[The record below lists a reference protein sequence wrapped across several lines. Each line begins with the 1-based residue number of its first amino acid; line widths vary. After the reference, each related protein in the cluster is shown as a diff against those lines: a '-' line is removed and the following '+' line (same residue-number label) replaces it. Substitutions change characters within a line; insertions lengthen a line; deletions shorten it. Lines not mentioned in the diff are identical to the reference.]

1 MELKMTQL
9 RMHVN
14 KARSQQVIWSETVKD
29 FLANEFVN
37 LRKRYKCLVNFNTL
51 QSLILISESLC
62 KLCPRKSE
70 ADDVLACSTNSVNS
84 DHCKL
89 AIAFV
94 VTNNRHINGLHQK
107 HLISERYKKLKK
119 SFKKPKHC
127 NF

>member
-14 KARSQQVIWSETVKD
+14 KARSQQVFWSETVKD

-62 KLCPRKSE
+62 KLCPHGSLKRMMYWHVPQIPSI
-70 ADDVLACSTNSVNS
+70 LI
-84 DHCKL
+84 
-89 AIAFV
+89 IA
-94 VTNNRHINGLHQK
+94 NLQLH
-107 HLISERYKKLKK
+107 L
-119 SFKKPKHC
+119 
-127 NF
+127 